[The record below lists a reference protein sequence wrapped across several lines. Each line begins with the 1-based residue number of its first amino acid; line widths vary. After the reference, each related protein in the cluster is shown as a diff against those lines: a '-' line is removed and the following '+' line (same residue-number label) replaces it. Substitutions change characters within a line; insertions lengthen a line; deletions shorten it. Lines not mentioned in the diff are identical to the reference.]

1 MKQVVDFFKAIITYF
16 YATKMIFTNG
26 RLLWLTFLPF
36 LMNIII
42 FIAMIYL
49 SAVYLYPL
57 ISGLVDSASTS
68 LYDSFIAA
76 TVNFSAAHDILFSIA
91 DVIVSAFVK
100 FLSFAGAMITII
112 MLLLIFYYAYPV
124 IGSALMFPFLDFISY
139 EAEVIYLGRK
149 PDVEKMSLLKIFFR
163 AIIGSIKMLF
173 FFLTFNLLIII
184 INLIPGVGT
193 FVFIVLNFL
202 FISFMLGLNFLDF
215 CFERRGYSFRKK
227 LRLAFSNFG
236 FTCGL
241 GMVSNLM
248 LSIPVIGFLAFSFS
262 SVAAAIGCNK
272 IIFPVKK

>member
-1 MKQVVDFFKAIITYF
+1 MKQIIIFFKSLITYF
-16 YATKMIFTNG
+16 YAIKMIFTNG
-26 RLLWLTFLPF
+26 KLLWLTFLPF

-42 FIAMIYL
+42 FLVMIYL

-57 ISGLVDSASTS
+57 LSGLVDSASTS
-68 LYDSFIAA
+68 LYDSFVSGTA
-76 TVNFSAAHDILFSIA
+76 NFAAAHDVLFSIA

-100 FLSFAGAMITII
+100 FISFAGALITII
-112 MLLLIFYYAYPV
+112 LLLLIFYYAYPI
-124 IGSALMFPFLDFISY
+124 IGSALMIPFLDFISY
-139 EAEVIYLGRK
+139 EAERIYLGRE
-149 PDVEKMSLLKIFFR
+149 PDTERMSLFKLFVR
-163 AIIGSIKMLF
+163 AVFGSIKMIIFFLF
-173 FFLTFNLLIII
+173 FNIMIMI
-184 INLIPGVGT
+184 INLIPGIGT
-193 FVFIVLNFL
+193 VLYLVLNFL

-227 LRLAFSNFG
+227 LKLAFSNFG